1 MAETIKKE
9 KAPAKPKKA
18 AAEKTVAAKPVAE
31 KAVAKKPAAKK
42 TEAAEPA
49 KIHIVTHE
57 EVSRLAHQYFIER
70 GHQHGD
76 HVNDWFRAEQEL
88 RSKAS

>member
-1 MAETIKKE
+1 MAETIKKA
-9 KAPAKPKKA
+9 KAPTKA
-18 AAEKTVAAKPVAE
+18 SKTE
-31 KAVAKKPAAKK
+31 EKKPAEKKATAKK
-42 TEAAEPA
+42 AKVAEPA
-49 KIHIVTHE
+49 KIHVVTHE

-88 RSKAS
+88 RNKAS

>member
-1 MAETIKKE
+1 MAETIKKA
-9 KAPAKPKKA
+9 KAPAKA
-18 AAEKTVAAKPVAE
+18 SKTE
-31 KAVAKKPAAKK
+31 EKKPAEKK
-42 TEAAEPA
+42 TTEKKVTATKSKAAEPA

-70 GHQHGD
+70 GHQHGE

-88 RSKAS
+88 RNKAS